1 MFNRK
6 LLASALALLLSACG
20 AGEDSTH
27 KGAAADASQP
37 ADKDAA
43 SGPVVTGTAGNGTA
57 DSPWPQLKP
66 AIARDP
72 ALEQRITDLMAK
84 MTLEEK
90 VGQLIQAEIKYA
102 TPEDVKKYHLGG
114 ILNGGGT
121 YPNNDKFATPQDWL
135 KLANA
140 YYQASVDTSDG
151 GVGIPVIWGSD
162 AVHGHNNVIGA
173 TLFPHNIGLGAA
185 HDPELLRR
193 IGRATAEEVAVTGIN
208 WTFAPTVAVVRD
220 DRWGRTYESYSEDPR
235 IVGQYAGAMVEGIQ
249 GKVGSDGFLDGY
261 HLVSATKHFIGDG
274 GTGGVDRGDTRISE
288 EELAKIHATG
298 YITALQSGVQ
308 TVMASFNSWNGKR
321 LHGNR
326 HLLTDVLKGQLGF
339 DGFVVGDWNGHRF
352 VDGCTLESCPQ
363 AINAGLDMFMV
374 PSDWK
379 ALYNNT
385 LAQAR
390 SGEIPATRVD
400 DAVRRILRVKMRAG
414 LFDRNQPLAGKAG
427 ILGSAEHRA
436 IAREAVRKS
445 LVLLKNNEQLLPL
458 NPHQKI
464 LVAGDGADNIGK
476 QSGGWTISWQGT
488 GNTRADFPGA
498 TSIYTGIKNAVDAAG
513 GEAVLSEKGDFSGST
528 FRAGG
533 KPDVAIVV
541 FGENPYAEWHG
552 DITSLEYQFGDKSDL
567 ALLKKLKAQGIPVAS
582 IFLSGRPLWVN
593 REMNASNAFVAAW
606 LPGSEGEGIADVV
619 IAGADGKPR
628 YDFTGK
634 LSFSWPRDVHQTPL
648 NVGDK
653 DYDPLFAY
661 GYGLTDEDQVQVANN
676 LPENGES
683 YAEGPLQDALL
694 MVWRARPPWQLSID
708 EEGSAPVP
716 VTGNMGSS
724 GDDDN
729 ITVSAIDMVNQ
740 EDARLLEWKGLRR
753 GSVSLRSEY
762 PQDMSRYLDAGAA
775 LSMDVRVDR
784 EPGGEVFAA
793 LQCGPDCSVRLPLA
807 DSLRK
812 LPLGKWSHLSIDLQC
827 FAAKGADF
835 GQVDTSFALDSTDSL
850 AVALANIKYRIGAAN
865 DATLKCKG

>member
-1 MFNRK
+1 MLNK
-6 LLASALALLLSACG
+6 KVITSAMVILLSACG
-20 AGEDSTH
+20 AEDKTAVS
-27 KGAAADASQP
+27 AAQE
-37 ADKDAA
+37 KDQ
-43 SGPVVTGTAGNGTA
+43 
-57 DSPWPQLKP
+57 SPWPKLEP
-66 AIARDP
+66 ALPRDP
-72 ALEQRITDLMAK
+72 ALEQRVSDLLAK

-114 ILNGGGT
+114 VLNGGGT
-121 YPNNDKFATPQDWL
+121 YPNNDKYATPQDWL

-140 YYQASVDTSDG
+140 YYQASTDTSVG

-185 HDPELLRR
+185 HDPELIRR

-220 DRWGRTYESYSEDPR
+220 DRWGRTFESYSEDPR
-235 IVGQYAGAMVEGIQ
+235 IVGEYARAMVEGIQ
-249 GKVGSDGFLDGY
+249 GVAGTDAFLDGR
-261 HLVSATKHFIGDG
+261 HVVSATKHFIGDG
-274 GTGGVDRGDTRISE
+274 GTRDGVDRGDTRISE
-288 EELAKIHATG
+288 EELARVHAAG
-298 YITALQSGVQ
+298 YIAALQSGVQ

-321 LHGNR
+321 LHGNH
-326 HLLTDVLKGQLGF
+326 HLLTDVLKDRLGF

-352 VDGCTLESCPQ
+352 VKGCSLDSCPQ

-379 ALYNNT
+379 PLYKNT

-390 SGEIPATRVD
+390 SGEIPITRVD

-414 LFDRNQPLAGKAG
+414 LFDRNQPLAGKKG

-445 LVLLKNNEQLLPL
+445 LVLLKNNDQLLPL
-458 NPHQKI
+458 NPQQKI

-498 TSIYTGIKNAVDAAG
+498 TSIYDGIKAAVSAGG
-513 GEAVLSEKGDFSGST
+513 GEAVLSENGDFSTNT
-528 FRAGG
+528 FSSGG
-533 KPDVAIVV
+533 KPDVAVVV

-552 DITSLEYQFGDKSDL
+552 DITSLEYQFGNKRDL
-567 ALLKKLKAQGIPVAS
+567 ALLKNLKSQGIPVVS

-593 REMNASNAFVAAW
+593 REMNASDAFVAAW
-606 LPGSEGEGIADVV
+606 LPGSEGEGVADVIV
-619 IAGADGKPR
+619 ADADGKPR

-634 LSFSWPRDVHQTPL
+634 LAFSWPKEVHQTPL
-648 NVGDK
+648 NVGEDL
-653 DYDPLFAY
+653 YDPLFAY
-661 GYGLTDEDQVQVANN
+661 GYGLADEDSVQIADN

-683 YAEGPLQDALL
+683 YADGPLRDALL

-708 EEGSAPVP
+708 EEGNAPLAVS
-716 VTGNMGSS
+716 GNLGSS

-729 ITVSAIDMVNQ
+729 ITVAAIDMVNQ

-753 GSVSLRSEY
+753 GSVSLRAES
-762 PQDMSRYLDAGAA
+762 PQDMHRYLDSGAA
-775 LSMDVRVDR
+775 LSMDIRVDR
-784 EPGGEVFAA
+784 EPNGKVYAG
-793 LQCGPDCSVRLPLA
+793 LQCGPDCSVALPLA
-807 DSLRK
+807 DALHK
-812 LPLGKWSHLSIDLQC
+812 LPQGQWTHFSIDLRC
-827 FAAKGADF
+827 FADRGADF
-835 GQVDTSFALDSTDSL
+835 AQVDTSFALDSEGALSL
-850 AVALANIKYRIGAAN
+850 ALANIKYQIGAA
-865 DATLKCKG
+865 DSATVQCGG